1 MYTLTPF
8 TIKIFPTLTY
18 HGQQGVVSSI
28 MILPQEGGKD
38 RLVTVRLKGKD
49 GTALVHDL
57 VLTQIFPIPIF
68 LEIFYAVPRESYF
81 YL

>member
-1 MYTLTPF
+1 
-8 TIKIFPTLTY
+8 
-18 HGQQGVVSSI
+18 